1 MNFSRSIAV
10 SYLCLWKIFRKM
22 DKPSFENLRTIQLDE
37 GSRALRQMPC
47 RRIGL
52 PFSQIFTKCLDLS
65 KSFSKFAR
73 WDDAIPRLHFGKK
86 KASCLFLPFENLRN
100 FQLNDMQE
108 KSRAASALRAWAV
121 FSFLHIGYS
130 QDLQMTKRGRAVR
143 AFVVLY
149 PSPHRTAWRQPKKLC
164 FQKN

>member
-1 MNFSRSIAV
+1 
-10 SYLCLWKIFRKM
+10 M
-22 DKPSFENLRTIQLDE
+22 DIPSFENLRNIQPDE
-37 GSRALRQMPC
+37 GGRASVAAPC
-47 RRIGL
+47 HRIGRRFAKF
-52 PFSQIFTKCLDLS
+52 FSQNLQ
-65 KSFSKFAR
+65 FSDSLPKFAL
-73 WDDAIPRLHFGKK
+73 WDGNTPLLHFGKK
-86 KASCLFLPFENLRN
+86 KAACLFLPFENLRN